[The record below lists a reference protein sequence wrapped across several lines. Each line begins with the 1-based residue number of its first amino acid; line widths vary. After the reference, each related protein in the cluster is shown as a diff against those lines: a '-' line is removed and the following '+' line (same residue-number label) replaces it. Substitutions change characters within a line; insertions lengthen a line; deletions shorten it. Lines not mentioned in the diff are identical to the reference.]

1 MGFQIVPQGVRLYA
15 GDTGCGMT
23 ENEVSRVFNRFEKFN
38 MFEQG
43 TAQGHHDCQGD
54 RGDLPRGDRR
64 GCPHP
69 AKAALSGRFF
79 R

>member
-54 RGDLPRGDRR
+54 RGDLPRGESAR
-64 GCPHP
+64 CPHP